1 MNIKRYT
8 ASDAPLWDAFVR
20 GSRNGTFLFERAYM
34 DYHQDRFQ
42 DHSLIFTDDKERIVA
57 LLPANEC
64 GTSFYSHQGLT
75 YGGFVLSPK
84 TTSSD
89 VFALFDTLIAYLRSL
104 GFEQLY
110 YKPMPTIY
118 HQAPAQE
125 EEYVLWRL
133 GAAVEVCNLSCTI
146 DLQEQAMSLRPE
158 YCRRNVYQRLMSQG
172 FTVDWEA
179 DLGEFWPILTDNL
192 REKYDAQ
199 PVHTLEEIRRLQ
211 QSFADQVMCC
221 VVRDAEGVAR
231 GGVVIFESEQVAH
244 TQYSSATPEGKRC
257 GALDYLY
264 MSLIENYRLQ
274 QEIRFF
280 DFGTSN
286 EDAGRVLNESLIHY
300 KESFGG
306 RGVVYKTYRVSLS
319 HSKEELV

>member
-8 ASDAPLWDAFVR
+8 PNDAPLWDAFVR

-57 LLPANEC
+57 LLPANER

-75 YGGFVLSPK
+75 YGGFILSAK

-89 VFALFDTLIAYLRSL
+89 VFALFDTLIAYLCER

-110 YKPMPTIY
+110 YKAMPTIY

-133 GAAVEVCNLSCTI
+133 GATLDVCNLSCTI
-146 DLQEQAMSLRPE
+146 DLQDQALVLSPE
-158 YCRRNVYQRLMSQG
+158 TSRRYRYNKLGREGYI
-172 FTVDWEA
+172 VDWMASLE
-179 DLGEFWPILTDNL
+179 EFWPILTNNL
-192 REKYDAQ
+192 QLKYEAT
-199 PVHTLEEIRRLQ
+199 PVHSLDEIVRLQ
-211 QSFADQVMCC
+211 QAFPDEILCC
-221 VVRDAEGVAR
+221 VVRDAEGVAQ
-231 GGVVIFESEQVAH
+231 GGVVLFVSEQVAH
-244 TQYSSATPEGKRC
+244 AQYCSASPSGKKN
-257 GALDYLY
+257 GVLDYLY
-264 MSLIENYRLQ
+264 MSVLENYRLQ
-274 QEIRFF
+274 QEIRYF

-286 EDAGRVLNESLIHY
+286 EAGGRVLNDSLIAF

-306 RGVVYKTYRVSLS
+306 RGVTYKTWRLS
-319 HSKEELV
+319 IPANR